1 MRSHYVSAAT
11 SQVNSREEEINVR
24 THFLIPVIFTPGS
37 LVLLVTIHDFAY
49 AKQLSGVIFLI
60 VGVDYELQ

>member
-1 MRSHYVSAAT
+1 MQIHDVSAAA

-24 THFLIPVIFTPGS
+24 KTNLIPVIFTPGS

-49 AKQLSGVIFLI
+49 AKQLSGIILLI